1 MEERLTIDRRLEL
14 LKEESP
20 ELYKEATD
28 YMNTIPLLRWMSS
41 DTRPRAK
48 DRKRDEDGKI
58 NVIITK
64 PHLLEDTDYF
74 CQAAIAYK
82 ATGKYTDYYPSKVP
96 SSPYK
101 QFWDEEIR
109 RCKYGY
115 IRESDGE
122 WVTGYHYF
130 YLNYSPI
137 LRTKVIGEV
146 NEDGTIQA
154 ERIEDFPDFWDGDYL
169 FYHYIDQ
176 AEKAGKYAAVLKARG
191 KGYSFKAASALMR
204 NYFLYKKSKSYAMAS
219 DSEYLLSDG
228 VLSKTWDIFSFGV
241 KHVGFSKKL
250 TLKDTAMEKISGYK
264 KPGVAGD
271 HGFLSSIHGVTLK
284 NDPDKARGKRGKLI
298 LWEEAGCH
306 IRGTKVIMY
315 DGTYKNVEDVV
326 VGDMLMGPDS
336 IPRKV
341 LELHTGTDDMYR
353 IKPKNGVEQIVNS
366 KHLIYTQYQDYYSKK
381 TKNITITAK
390 EYLNAVEKH
399 PKRKYHY
406 SLLRPEIIEFTKQDV
421 KLSPYVLGLWL
432 GDGESDRASFSS
444 IDVEIIN
451 YLKRFTLNNTLGIKI
466 NDIKGTE
473 CKRINFR
480 GDGESSWNWVKEELK
495 ELGILNNK
503 DIPNRYIYTDEESR
517 LQLLAGLIDADG
529 SYNKDKKCVEFTQ
542 HEKRKHIIDKAAYI
556 ARSLGM
562 RISVSKRLSVE
573 RLLKGKIIKG
583 GEIQWKLSILNGH
596 EKIPCLIPRKQSTNR
611 KGFLRSE
618 LSTRFDISYYGVDT
632 YYGFTLDKDH
642 LFLTEDFTIT
652 HNSFPNILKSWRI
665 AQKSLEDGQ
674 LVFGLM
680 VAFGTGGEEGVDF
693 AGLYELFYHPK
704 VYQVYSL
711 RNVWDRN
718 SRGDCAF
725 FVPDYWNRARTY
737 DKDGNSDVLNAIV
750 EVLRKRQTIRKEST
764 NATDIA
770 RVKAE
775 EPITPQEAVMRTTGT
790 VFPVSD
796 ISEYLQDI
804 EPNLEYFV
812 QEHYVGDLNWT
823 VGQQVAFRPRFDIV
837 PIRDFPYNERHTEG
851 AIELFE
857 LPHVAPTDKI
867 PVRGRYIG
875 GADTVDDDTGT
886 SLFSVEIFDLFL
898 DKPVAEYT
906 GRMQRADQN
915 FEIALKLAV
924 FYNAEINYENK
935 LKGMFAYFERH
946 NALRYLADTPP
957 ILKDMEYIKQTHL
970 IGNKSKGSPPTPTI
984 NAWGRR
990 LQADW
995 MMTKDTNGNLNLHK
1009 LRSVAYLK
1017 ECLQWNPDGNFDRIS
1032 RSNMTHILRASRL
1045 KNIEGVKENSTN
1057 TINPIDEDPF
1067 FKRNPYRGP
1076 GGMSVGMFDSNPDF
1090 L

>member
-1 MEERLTIDRRLEL
+1 MAERLTIDERLNQI
-14 LKEESP
+14 KQVDP
-20 ELYKEATD
+20 EIYKELTE
-28 YMNTIPLLRWMSS
+28 YVNTIPLIRWMTL
-41 DTRPRAK
+41 DARPRAK
-48 DRKRDEDGKI
+48 DKKRDEEGKI
-58 NVIITK
+58 VVNITK
-64 PHLLEDTDYF
+64 PHILEDTDYF
-74 CQAAIAYK
+74 RQAAITYK
-82 ATGKYTDYYPSKVP
+82 TTGKYTEYYPSKVP

-101 QFWDEEIR
+101 KFWDEEIR

-115 IRESDGE
+115 VRESDGE
-122 WVTGYHYF
+122 WITGYHYF

-137 LRTKVIGEV
+137 LRTKVIGDV

-241 KHVGFSKKL
+241 KNVGFSKKL
-250 TLKDTAMEKISGYK
+250 TLKDTAMEKIAGYK

-298 LWEEAGCH
+298 LWEEAG
-306 IRGTKVIMY
+306 
-315 DGTYKNVEDVV
+315 
-326 VGDMLMGPDS
+326 
-336 IPRKV
+336 
-341 LELHTGTDDMYR
+341 
-353 IKPKNGVEQIVNS
+353 
-366 KHLIYTQYQDYYSKK
+366 
-381 TKNITITAK
+381 
-390 EYLNAVEKH
+390 
-399 PKRKYHY
+399 
-406 SLLRPEIIEFTKQDV
+406 
-421 KLSPYVLGLWL
+421 
-432 GDGESDRASFSS
+432 
-444 IDVEIIN
+444 
-451 YLKRFTLNNTLGIKI
+451 
-466 NDIKGTE
+466 
-473 CKRINFR
+473 
-480 GDGESSWNWVKEELK
+480 
-495 ELGILNNK
+495 
-503 DIPNRYIYTDEESR
+503 
-517 LQLLAGLIDADG
+517 
-529 SYNKDKKCVEFTQ
+529 
-542 HEKRKHIIDKAAYI
+542 
-556 ARSLGM
+556 
-562 RISVSKRLSVE
+562 
-573 RLLKGKIIKG
+573 
-583 GEIQWKLSILNGH
+583 
-596 EKIPCLIPRKQSTNR
+596 
-611 KGFLRSE
+611 
-618 LSTRFDISYYGVDT
+618 
-632 YYGFTLDKDH
+632 
-642 LFLTEDFTIT
+642 
-652 HNSFPNILKSWRI
+652 SFPNILKSWRI

-704 VYQVYSL
+704 VYQVYSVK
-711 RNVWDRN
+711 NVWDKN

-737 DKDGNSDVLNAIV
+737 DKDGNSDVLTAIV

-804 EPNLEYFV
+804 EPNIEYFV
-812 QEHYVGDLNWT
+812 QNHYVGDLNWT
-823 VGQQVAFRPRFDIV
+823 VDKQITFRPKFDVV
-837 PIRDFPYNERHTEG
+837 PIRDFPYNERNTDG

-857 LPHVAPTDKI
+857 LPHVAPDETI

-924 FYNAEINYENK
+924 YYNAEINYENK
-935 LKGMFAYFERH
+935 LKGMFAYFERN

-970 IGNKSKGSPPTPTI
+970 IGNKSKGTPPTPAI

-995 MMTKDTNGNLNLHK
+995 MMSKDAQGKLNLHK
-1009 LRSVAYLK
+1009 LRSIAYLK
-1017 ECLQWNPDGNFDRIS
+1017 ECLQWNIDGNFDRVS

-1045 KNIEGVKENSTN
+1045 KFIESVKKES
-1057 TINPIDEDPF
+1057 ISEVNPIDEDPF

-1076 GGMSVGMFDSNPDF
+1076 GSLSGMFDSN
-1090 L
+1090 LKVW